1 MPETGGRKPEK
12 TSTEY
17 QVTSN
22 KKNMS
27 FVHLHSHTSY
37 SLLDGAG
44 KVKKMISEAKRLGM
58 ESLAITDHGNLYG
71 VLDFYSQAKKQGIKP
86 IVGIEA
92 YVAPQ
97 SRKFHK
103 AVEGE
108 SHSYHLV
115 LLAKNE
121 TGFKNLIKLSSASF
135 LEGFY
140 YRPRIDKE
148 LLKQYSEGLIALSAC
163 MKGEIPFKLRR
174 ERKKQATE
182 TAEYLLELFGDDF
195 YLEVQDHGIPEEHV
209 VYPMVYNLAKE
220 MGIPVVATNDVHY
233 LHKKDNQ
240 AHDILL
246 CIQTGKDRDDP
257 NRMRYNTQ
265 ELYLKSPEEMYA
277 LFKDKPDVVE
287 RTLEVADKIDLKID
301 FDQMYL
307 PEFPIPESEGK
318 IVADEYLEKLA
329 RKGLEKKFD
338 KVNPEAEKRLE
349 YELDVIKKMKYAG
362 YFLIVQDFIDAARQ
376 KDIPVGLG
384 RGSAAG
390 SLVAYS
396 LGITDVDPLKYDLLF
411 ERFLNPD
418 RISMPDI
425 DIDFCYERRDEV
437 IDYVK
442 DKYGKKNVA
451 QIITFGTMASR
462 GVIRDVSRVLGIPI
476 PVADTISKKI
486 PIHQGKPMPLEKA
499 FDKLPELKKL
509 KEEGDEKIQ
518 ELIEYSKT
526 LEGLSRHA
534 SVHAA
539 GIIIAPGDITD
550 YAPLCTSSDKQVTTQ
565 WTMGWA
571 EAIGLLKMDF
581 LGLRNLT
588 VIHNTELMIREKYD
602 KDFSIRDIPLDD
614 SKTFKLFGKGQTVG
628 IFQFESAGMQD
639 YLRKLKPNRVED
651 LIAMNALYRPGPMDM
666 IDDFIGRKKGKK
678 EFTYLHPKL
687 ETILK
692 ETYGIIVY
700 QEQVMRITSEL
711 GGFSLGEADIMRR
724 IMGKKK
730 KEEMLS
736 QKEKFFNGCIK
747 NGIDKKIAQ
756 QIADLIEK
764 FASYG
769 FNKSHSAAYAL
780 IAYQTGYLKSNYP
793 AEFMASNLTSEVSN
807 ADKIILLMDEC
818 RKMGIEVVP
827 PDVNYS
833 FAKFIP
839 LSEKK
844 IAFGM
849 KAIKNVGSG
858 AIESIIKGREE
869 AEKYENIF
877 HLLQNV
883 DMRLVNKKVLES
895 LVQCGALDSLEGN
908 RSQQFNSIEMAIDF
922 AQNFQEKNRKNQG
935 QHSLFDLHEEVNDV
949 VMFPELPNLPDWTDQ
964 EKHKKEKEFIGF
976 YISGHPLSKY
986 ESIIKLYQTKFNNSN
1001 TNNGNGSKSYVNIC
1015 GMVTDIRHLID
1026 KKNNKMA
1033 FVKIEDFNNT
1043 YEAVVFGSVFP
1054 KVEKQ
1059 LEVDAPLLL
1068 RGRLNSDLDDPVI
1081 KIICEEV
1088 YKLEDAPNE
1097 LTESIIL
1104 RIDKSKLSEQK
1115 ITYLKNVL
1123 HSYPGKSSIYF
1134 QVALNGKEEINMVAK
1149 KLKVGVNL
1157 TLLKELENI
1166 LQPENIKVK
1175 VKNN

>member
-1 MPETGGRKPEK
+1 
-12 TSTEY
+12 
-17 QVTSN
+17 
-22 KKNMS
+22 MS
-27 FVHLHSHTSY
+27 FAHLHSHTSY

-44 KVKKMISEAKRLGM
+44 KISKMIAEAKRLGM
-58 ESLAITDHGNLYG
+58 ESLAITDHGNMYG
-71 VLDFYSQAKKQGIKP
+71 ALEFYSQAKKQGIKP
-86 IVGIEA
+86 LIGMEA

-97 SRKFHK
+97 SRTLHK

-108 SHSYHLV
+108 SYSYHLV

-121 TGFKNLIKLSSASF
+121 LGFKNLIKLSSASF

-148 LLKQYSEGLIALSAC
+148 ILKQYSEGLIALSAC
-163 MKGEIPFKLRR
+163 MKGEIPFNLRR
-174 ERKKQATE
+174 DRKKKAIE
-182 TAEYLLELFGDDF
+182 TTEYLLELFGDDF

-209 VYPMVYNLAKE
+209 VYPMVYDLAKE

-246 CIQTGKDRDDP
+246 CLQTGKDRDDP

-277 LFKDKPDVVE
+277 LFKERPDVVE
-287 RTLEVADKIDLKID
+287 RTLEVANKIDLTID

-318 IVADEYLEKLA
+318 IEADDYLEKLA
-329 RKGLEKKFD
+329 RQGLEKKFD

-349 YELDVIKKMKYAG
+349 YELEVIKNMKYAG

-390 SLVAYS
+390 SLVAYA
-396 LGITDVDPLKYDLLF
+396 LGITGVDPLKYDLLF

-462 GVIRDVSRVLGIPI
+462 GVVRDVSRVLGIPI
-476 PVADTISKKI
+476 PVADSIAKKI
-486 PIHQGKPMPLEKA
+486 PVHQGKPMALEKA
-499 FDKLPELKKL
+499 FNTLPELKKII
-509 KEEGDEKIQ
+509 EEGDEKIE
-518 ELIEYSKT
+518 ELVEYSQT

-550 YAPLCTSSDKQVTTQ
+550 YAPLCINSDKQVTTQ

-602 KDFSIRDIPLDD
+602 KEFNIQNIPLDD
-614 SKTFKLFGKGQTVG
+614 SKTFDLFGNGQTVG

-639 YLRKLKPNRVED
+639 YLRKLGPNRVED

-666 IDDFIGRKKGKK
+666 IDDFIKRKKGKQQF
-678 EFTYLHPKL
+678 EYLHPKL
-687 ETILK
+687 EPILN

-700 QEQVMRITSEL
+700 QEQVMRISSEL
-711 GGFSLGEADIMRR
+711 GGFTLAEADIMRR

-730 KEEMLS
+730 KEEMQP
-736 QKEKFFNGCIK
+736 QKEKFITGCAK
-747 NGIDKKIAQ
+747 NGIDKKVAQ
-756 QIADLIEK
+756 QVADMIEK

-780 IAYQTGYLKSNYP
+780 IAYQTAYLKSNFP
-793 AEFMASNLTSEVSN
+793 AEFMAANLTSEVN
-807 ADKIILLMDEC
+807 NPDKIILLMDEC
-818 RKMGIEVVP
+818 RKMGIDVVP
-827 PDVNYS
+827 PDVNHS
-833 FAKFIP
+833 HAKFIP
-839 LSEKK
+839 LEEHK

-858 AIESIIKGREE
+858 AIESIVEGRTEV
-869 AEKYENIF
+869 EKYENIF
-877 HLLQNV
+877 HLMQNV
-883 DMRLVNKKVLES
+883 DIRLVNKKVLES
-895 LVQCGALDSLEGN
+895 LVQCGALDSMEGN
-908 RSQQFNSIEMAIDF
+908 RSQQFNSIESAIEF
-922 AQNFQEKNRKNQG
+922 AGNFHDKNRRNEG

-949 VMFPELPNLPDWTDQ
+949 VILPQLPNIPDWSDQ
-964 EKHKKEKEFIGF
+964 EKLNKEKEFIGF
-976 YISGHPLSKY
+976 YISGHPLGKY
-986 ESIIKLYQTKFNNSN
+986 ESIIRLYRTNFKNSN
-1001 TNNGNGSKSYVNIC
+1001 GNVNASKSNVNIC
-1015 GMVTDIRHLID
+1015 GIVTDVRYLID

-1033 FVKIEDFNNT
+1033 FVKIEDFDNT

-1054 KVEKQ
+1054 NVEDK
-1059 LEVDAPLLL
+1059 LKPDAPLLL
-1068 RGRLNSDLDDPVI
+1068 RGRLNSELDDPVI
-1081 KIICEEV
+1081 KIICEEA
-1088 YKLEDAPNE
+1088 YNLEDAPTE

-1104 RIDKSKLSEQK
+1104 RIDKSKLSEQN

-1123 HSYPGKSSIYF
+1123 NSYPGKSPIYF
-1134 QVALNGKEEINMVAK
+1134 RVAVNGKDEVNMVSK
-1149 KLKVGVNL
+1149 KIKVAVNAS
-1157 TLLKELENI
+1157 LLNELEKILQLENI
-1166 LQPENIKVK
+1166 KIKVK
-1175 VKNN
+1175 N

>member
-1 MPETGGRKPEK
+1 
-12 TSTEY
+12 
-17 QVTSN
+17 
-22 KKNMS
+22 MS

-44 KVKKMISEAKRLGM
+44 KVSKMIAEAKRLGM
-58 ESLAITDHGNLYG
+58 DSLAITDHGNMYG
-71 VLDFYSQAKKQGIKP
+71 VLDFYSQAVKQGIKP
-86 IVGIEA
+86 IIGMEA

-97 SRKFHK
+97 SRKLHK

-108 SHSYHLV
+108 SYAYHLV

-121 TGFKNLIKLSSASF
+121 TGFKNLIKLSSSSF

-148 LLKQYSEGLIALSAC
+148 ILKEYSEGLIALSAC
-163 MKGEIPFKLRR
+163 MKGEIPFNLRR
-174 ERKKQATE
+174 DRKKKAID
-182 TAEYLLELFGDDF
+182 TAEYLLELFGNDF
-195 YLEVQDHGIPEEHV
+195 YLEVQDHGIPEEHI
-209 VYPMVYNLAKE
+209 VYPMVNDLAKE

-246 CIQTGKDRDDP
+246 CLQTGKDRDDP

-277 LFKDKPDVVE
+277 IFKDNPDVVE
-287 RTLEVADKIDLKID
+287 RTQEVADKIDLKID
-301 FDQMYL
+301 FDNMYL

-318 IVADEYLEKLA
+318 IDADEYLEKLA
-329 RKGLEKKFD
+329 RQGLEKKFD
-338 KVNPEAEKRLE
+338 KINPEAEKRLE
-349 YELDVIKKMKYAG
+349 FELNVIKNMKYAG
-362 YFLIVQDFIDAARQ
+362 YFLIVQDFIDAAIK

-390 SLVAYS
+390 SLVAYT

-418 RISMPDI
+418 RVSMPDI

-462 GVIRDVSRVLGIPI
+462 GVVRDVSRVLGIPI
-476 PVADTISKKI
+476 SVADSIAKKI
-486 PIHQGKPMPLEKA
+486 PVHQGKPMHLEKA
-499 FDKLPELKKL
+499 FDTIPDLKKIV
-509 KEEGDEKIQ
+509 EEGDEKIQ
-518 ELIEYSKT
+518 ELVEYSQT

-550 YAPLCTSSDKQVTTQ
+550 YAPLCINSDKQVTTQ
-565 WTMGWA
+565 WTMGWS
-571 EAIGLLKMDF
+571 EKIGLLKMDF

-602 KDFSIRDIPLDD
+602 KDFSIQKIPLDD
-614 SKTFKLFGKGQTVG
+614 PKTFALFGNGQTVG

-639 YLRKLKPNRVED
+639 YLRKLKPNRVES

-666 IDDFIGRKKGKK
+666 IDDFIARKKGKQQ
-678 EFTYLHPKL
+678 FTYLHPKL
-687 ETILK
+687 EPILK
-692 ETYGIIVY
+692 ETFGIIVY

-711 GGFSLGEADIMRR
+711 GGFSLAEADIMRR

-730 KEEMLS
+730 KEEMQP
-736 QKEKFFNGCIK
+736 QKEKFIEGCAK
-747 NGIDKKIAQ
+747 NGIDKKVAQ
-756 QIADLIEK
+756 QIADMIEK

-780 IAYQTGYLKSNYP
+780 IAYQTAYLKSNFP
-793 AEFMASNLTSEVSN
+793 AEFMAANLTSEVSN
-807 ADKIILLMDEC
+807 PDKIIILMDEC
-818 RKMGIEVVP
+818 RKMGIDVVP
-827 PDVNYS
+827 PDVNHS
-833 FAKFIP
+833 HAKFIP
-839 LSEKK
+839 ISENK

-849 KAIKNVGSG
+849 QAIKNVGLG
-858 AIESIIKGREE
+858 AIDSIVEGRKEV
-869 AEKYENIF
+869 EKYENIF

-883 DMRLVNKKVLES
+883 DLRQVNKKVLES

-908 RSQQFNSIEMAIDF
+908 RSQQFNSIEMAIEF
-922 AQNFQEKNRKNQG
+922 AGNYHDKNKRNQG
-935 QHSLFDLHEEVNDV
+935 QHSLFDIHEEVNDV
-949 VMFPELPNLPDWTDQ
+949 VLIPKLPNIPDWTDQ
-964 EKHKKEKEFIGF
+964 EKLNKEKEFIGF
-976 YISGHPLSKY
+976 YISGHPLGKY
-986 ESIIKLYQTKFNNSN
+986 ESIIRLYRTNFNNSN
-1001 TNNGNGSKSYVNIC
+1001 GNGNAAKSHVNIC
-1015 GMVTDIRHLID
+1015 GIVTDVRFLID

-1033 FVKIEDFNNT
+1033 FVKIEDFENT

-1054 KVEKQ
+1054 SVENK
-1059 LEVDAPLLL
+1059 LKPDAPLLL
-1068 RGRLNSDLDDPVI
+1068 RGRLNSELDDPVI
-1081 KIICEEV
+1081 KIICEEAFD
-1088 YKLEDAPNE
+1088 LEDAPTE
-1097 LTESIIL
+1097 LTDSIIL
-1104 RIDKSKLSEQK
+1104 RIDKSKLSDQN

-1123 HSYPGKSSIYF
+1123 HSYPGKSPIYF
-1134 QVALNGKEEINMVAK
+1134 RVAVNGKEEVNMVSK
-1149 KLKVGVNL
+1149 KLKVAVNSS
-1157 TLLKELENI
+1157 LLNELEKILKLENI
-1166 LQPENIKVK
+1166 KIKVK
-1175 VKNN
+1175 H

>member
-1 MPETGGRKPEK
+1 
-12 TSTEY
+12 
-17 QVTSN
+17 
-22 KKNMS
+22 MS

-44 KVKKMISEAKRLGM
+44 KVSKMITEAKRLGM
-58 ESLAITDHGNLYG
+58 DSLAITDHGNMYG
-71 VLDFYSQAKKQGIKP
+71 VLDFYSQAVQQGIKP
-86 IVGIEA
+86 IIGMEA
-92 YVAPQ
+92 YVSPQ
-97 SRKFHK
+97 SRKIQK
-103 AVEGE
+103 AIEGE

-121 TGFKNLIKLSSASF
+121 TGFKNLIKLSSSAF

-148 LLKQYSEGLIALSAC
+148 ILKQYSEGLVALSAC
-163 MKGEIPFKLRR
+163 MKGEIPFNLRR
-174 ERKKQATE
+174 DRKAKAIE

-209 VYPMVYNLAKE
+209 VYPMVYDLAKE

-246 CIQTGKDRDDP
+246 CLQTGKDRDDP

-277 LFKDKPDVVE
+277 IFKDKPEVVE
-287 RTLEVADKIDLKID
+287 RTQEVADKIDLKID
-301 FDQMYL
+301 FDNMYL

-318 IVADEYLEKLA
+318 ISADEYLEKLA
-329 RKGLEKKFD
+329 RQGLEKKFD
-338 KVNPEAEKRLE
+338 KINPEAEKRLE
-349 YELDVIKKMKYAG
+349 FELNVIKNMNYAG
-362 YFLIVQDFIDAARQ
+362 YFLIVQDFIDAAIQ

-390 SLVAYS
+390 SLVAYT

-418 RISMPDI
+418 RVSMPDI

-437 IDYVK
+437 IEYVK

-462 GVIRDVSRVLGIPI
+462 GVVRDVSRVLGIPI
-476 PVADTISKKI
+476 PVADSIAKKI
-486 PIHQGKPMPLEKA
+486 PVHQGKPMHLEKA
-499 FDKLPELKKL
+499 FDTLPDLKKIV
-509 KEEGDEKIQ
+509 EEGDEKIE
-518 ELIEYSKT
+518 ELVEYSKT
-526 LEGLSRHA
+526 LEGLARHA

-550 YAPLCTSSDKQVTTQ
+550 YAPLCINSDKQVTTQ
-565 WTMGWA
+565 WTMGWS
-571 EAIGLLKMDF
+571 EKIGLLKMDF

-602 KDFSIRDIPLDD
+602 KDFSIQNISLDD
-614 SKTFKLFGKGQTVG
+614 PKTFALFGNGQTVG

-639 YLRKLKPNRVED
+639 YLRKLKPNRVES

-666 IDDFIGRKKGKK
+666 IDDFIARKKGKQK
-678 EFTYLHPKL
+678 FTYLHPKL
-687 ETILK
+687 EPILN
-692 ETYGIIVY
+692 ETFGIIVY

-711 GGFSLGEADIMRR
+711 GGFSLAEADIMRR

-730 KEEMLS
+730 KEEMQP
-736 QKEKFFNGCIK
+736 QKEKFIDGCAK
-747 NGIDKKIAQ
+747 NGIDKKVAQ
-756 QIADLIEK
+756 QIADMIEK

-780 IAYQTGYLKSNYP
+780 IAYQTAYLKSNYP
-793 AEFMASNLTSEVSN
+793 AEFMASNLTSEVN
-807 ADKIILLMDEC
+807 NPDKIILLMDEC
-818 RKMGIEVVP
+818 RKMEIEVVP
-827 PDVNYS
+827 PDVNHS
-833 FAKFIP
+833 HAKFIP
-839 LSEKK
+839 ISENK

-858 AIESIIKGREE
+858 AIESIVEGRKEV
-869 AEKYENIF
+869 EKYENIF
-877 HLLQNV
+877 HLLQNI

-895 LVQCGALDSLEGN
+895 LIQCGALDSLEGN
-908 RSQQFNSIEMAIDF
+908 RSQQFNSIEAAIEF
-922 AQNFQEKNRKNQG
+922 ASNFHDKNRRNQG
-935 QHSLFDLHEEVNDV
+935 QHSLFDIHDDVNDV
-949 VMFPELPNLPDWTDQ
+949 VLIPKLPNIPDWTDQ
-964 EKHKKEKEFIGF
+964 EKLNKEKEFIGF
-976 YISGHPLSKY
+976 YISGHPLGKY
-986 ESIIKLYQTKFNNSN
+986 ESIIRLYRTNFTNS
-1001 TNNGNGSKSYVNIC
+1001 NGNGNALKSNVNIC
-1015 GMVTDIRHLID
+1015 GIVTDVRYLID

-1033 FVKIEDFNNT
+1033 FVKIEDFENT

-1054 KVEKQ
+1054 SVENK
-1059 LEVDAPLLL
+1059 LKPDAPVLL
-1068 RGRLNSDLDDPVI
+1068 RGRLNSELDDPVI
-1081 KIICEEV
+1081 KIICEEAFD
-1088 YKLEDAPNE
+1088 LEDAPLE

-1104 RIDKSKLSEQK
+1104 RIDKSKLSEQN

-1123 HSYPGKSSIYF
+1123 HSYPGKSPIYF
-1134 QVALNGKEEINMVAK
+1134 RVAVNGKDEINMVSK
-1149 KLKVGVNL
+1149 KLKVGVNSS
-1157 TLLKELENI
+1157 LLSELEKILQLENI
-1166 LQPENIKVK
+1166 KIKVK
-1175 VKNN
+1175 H